1 MTTPAAPKRKQKKGE
16 SAEDIIRVLP
26 QRYVERFPLAELE
39 DFPGNPKDHD
49 IGAINESI
57 DANGWYGALIVQEW
71 PDTPKY
77 ILAGHGRR
85 DTLIGKG
92 VTHVAVLFIEC
103 DEKTARRIVLA
114 DNRTS
119 QLGGFDL
126 PALAAF
132 VTEDAKLDNLKGTG
146 YDGDDVD
153 AINTQLTSD
162 YQNALGT
169 SDEGKG
175 NETPATSE
183 APRPAFVLF
192 SQQRVIDEAFAFFRE
207 RGFPYRDLPLHIQLQ
222 EMNALAALD
231 QDKALRSTRGYAVAD
246 TYHKHRFHATARN
259 KSSPFDSFMDDEKLR
274 HALKLE
280 IEMGPGHVS
289 DKMFGTLSLV
299 RGTQA
304 CANFRPAWAMAL
316 YREFVPQGGV
326 VLDPCTGYG
335 GRLTGFIASKLGGTY
350 VGTDPNTPTYQANVK
365 LADTLARDLCTVELH
380 HLPFED
386 FAREHIDG
394 ERFDFAFT
402 SPPYFGKE
410 LYSDEPT
417 QSRLRYP
424 SIDSWRTGFLR
435 ELMRGCFRGLKAGS
449 FCVINIADVDIGGQ
463 TYPLEQMTV
472 EEGESEG
479 FEHVETRNYS
489 IAIGAGKGDQGE
501 GREPAFVFRKP
512 TR

>member
-1 MTTPAAPKRKQKKGE
+1 MTTPAATKRKQKQ
-16 SAEDIIRVLP
+16 SADDIIRVLP
-26 QRYVERFPLAELE
+26 QRYVERFPLAELAE
-39 DFPGNPKDHD
+39 FPGNPKDHD
-49 IGAINESI
+49 IGAIAESI
-57 DANGWYGALIVQEW
+57 DSNGWYGSIIAQEW
-71 PDTPKY
+71 PETPHY
-77 ILAGHGRR
+77 ILAGHGRK
-85 DTLIGKG
+85 DTLLSKG
-92 VTHVAVLFIEC
+92 VTHAPVLFVQC
-103 DEKTARRIVLA
+103 DPKTARRIVLA
-114 DNRTS
+114 DNRTA

-132 VTEDAKLDNLKGTG
+132 VTEDAKLDNLRGTG
-146 YDGDDVD
+146 YDGEDVD
-153 AINTQLTSD
+153 RINAELSAD

-169 SDEGKG
+169 GDEGDDDEKK
-175 NETPATSE
+175 ASE
-183 APRPAFVLF
+183 APRPTFVLF

-207 RGFPYRDLPLHIQLQ
+207 RGFPYRDLPLHIQIQ

-231 QDKALRSTRGYAVAD
+231 GDKALRSTRGYAVAD

-259 KSSPFDSFMDDEKLR
+259 KSSPYDSFMDDEKLR

-304 CANFRPAWAMAL
+304 CANFRPGWAMAL
-316 YREFVPQGGV
+316 YREFVPKGGT

-335 GRLTGFIASKLGGTY
+335 GRLTGFIASNLGGTY

-365 LADTLARDLCTVELH
+365 LADTLARSLCAVELH

-386 FAREHIDG
+386 YAATLLTD

-424 SIDSWRTGFLR
+424 SIDEWRTGFLR
-435 ELMRGCFRGLKAGS
+435 ELMRGCFRGVKPGC
-449 FCVINIADVDIGGQ
+449 FTVINIADVDIGGK

-472 EEGESEG
+472 DEGIAAG